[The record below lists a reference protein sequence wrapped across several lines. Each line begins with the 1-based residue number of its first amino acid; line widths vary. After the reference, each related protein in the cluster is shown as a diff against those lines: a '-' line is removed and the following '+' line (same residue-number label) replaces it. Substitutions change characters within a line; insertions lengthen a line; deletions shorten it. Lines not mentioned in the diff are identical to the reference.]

1 MSVGLPETLG
11 IRDGARIAVVEPPLG
26 LAEALEPL
34 PEGVERL
41 TLSETR
47 LDVILFFARDT
58 KHLVSKMPS
67 LVRAMALSGRLWVVW
82 RRTAAGGLDEVVVR
96 QAGLEV
102 GLVDDRRADV
112 LPEWTGLRL
121 RWRSRPRVERPS
133 PRA

>member
-1 MSVGLPETLG
+1 MSGLPETLG
-11 IRDGARIAVVEPPLG
+11 IRAGARIAVVEPPDG
-26 LAEALEPL
+26 LAEVLEPL
-34 PEGVERL
+34 PDGVERL
-41 TLSETR
+41 TLAETA
-47 LDVILFFARDT
+47 LDVVLFFTRDS

-67 LVRAMALSGRLWVVW
+67 LVRAMALSGRLWIVW
-82 RRTAAGGLDEVVVR
+82 RRDAAGALDEVVVR

-102 GLVDDRRADV
+102 GLVDDRQADV

>member
-1 MSVGLPETLG
+1 MSVTLAETLG
-11 IRDGARIAVVEPPLG
+11 IRPGSRIVVVDPPPG

-34 PEGVERL
+34 PEAVERL
-41 TLSETR
+41 TLAEIG
-47 LDVILFFARDT
+47 LDVLLFFTHDA
-58 KHLVSKMPS
+58 KHLVSRMPA
-67 LVRAMALSGRLWVVW
+67 LVRSMALSGRLWVVW
-82 RRTAAGGLDEVVVR
+82 RPAATPPLDEVVVR

-112 LPEWTGLRL
+112 LPEWVGLRL

>member
-1 MSVGLPETLG
+1 MSVGLADTLG
-11 IRDGARIAVVEPPLG
+11 IRVGARLAVVEPPLG

-41 TLSETR
+41 TLTETG
-47 LDVILFFARDT
+47 LDVVIFFARDT
-58 KHLVSKMPS
+58 KHLVSKMSS
-67 LVRAMALSGRLWVVW
+67 LVRAMALSGRLWVFW
-82 RRTAAGGLDEVVVR
+82 RRGSSGGLDEVVVR
-96 QAGLEV
+96 QAGLEA